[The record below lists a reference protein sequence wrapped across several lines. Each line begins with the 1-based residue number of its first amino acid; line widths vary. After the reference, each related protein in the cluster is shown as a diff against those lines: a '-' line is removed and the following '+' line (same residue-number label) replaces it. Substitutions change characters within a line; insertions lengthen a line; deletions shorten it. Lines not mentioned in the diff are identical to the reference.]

1 MDAELEDQWTL
12 TGARGRCRHGAE
24 NSRLA
29 DSTLAGEE
37 LDGPPEWF
45 PIGRVHLASLAGL
58 KRDIE

>member
-1 MDAELEDQWTL
+1 MDAELEDEWTL
-12 TGARGRCRHGAE
+12 PGTRRRRRNGAE

>member
-1 MDAELEDQWTL
+1 MDAELEDQRTL
-12 TGARGRCRHGAE
+12 PRARGRRRHGAE
-24 NSRLA
+24 NGRLA

-45 PIGRVHLASLAGL
+45 PVGRVHLAPLAGL